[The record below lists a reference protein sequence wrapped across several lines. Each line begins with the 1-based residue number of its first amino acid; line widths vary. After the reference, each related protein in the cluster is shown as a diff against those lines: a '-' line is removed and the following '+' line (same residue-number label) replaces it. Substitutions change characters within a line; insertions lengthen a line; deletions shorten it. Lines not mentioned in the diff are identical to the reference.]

1 MIIYDVLSELKN
13 KNQYISSPVFAGKLS
28 RPSVVIPVIMDA
40 VERTK
45 ETGIMWQLT
54 TAQIGD
60 LFKVGDPY
68 SLYATLDILERNGIL
83 SKAKDGRETV
93 YSPIIEDRSS
103 LRVVNTAIREVAK
116 FTLMQSPRAIVTR
129 TECDAISRE
138 NNIECGTKGYTLLA
152 YDYDAF
158 TGKSRDLKLL
168 AYHTEDRM
176 DPSLILTWF
185 AIQGIKNIPRELEI
199 SNADDFWR
207 IATRDF
213 FVDHGA
219 FNPVALPP
227 VPWRSL
233 APKLVHPSTSA
244 ELRTSM
250 IHKAMA
256 KITADPITYQQ
267 VWEGDLVKF
276 APWPAEKTIRKPA
289 TVDEKPQTV
298 LQKLDDFR
306 PPKENP
312 FEKPEVQAELA
323 AKRMLECQERMRGSG
338 SVATPKLVEKVVTH
352 TRIINHDKT
361 PEPKVTINES
371 APMTQTIKIPESVI
385 QGPKTEAAPAPK
397 TENTPAPKS
406 EAAPANKPIK
416 EQLRDKL
423 ARSQKIAYASNVQR
437 EATPAIATTKAASA
451 DPVRKEVD
459 VTNSYEV
466 MNDIGRSNLDPKVK
480 NLVIQFLIKGGLNEP
495 TI

>member
-103 LRVVNTAIREVAK
+103 LRVVNTAIRDVAK

-138 NNIECGTKGYTLLA
+138 NNIECGTKGYTLLS

-158 TGKSRDLKLL
+158 TGKARDLKLL

-199 SNADDFWR
+199 SDADDFWR

-289 TVDEKPQTV
+289 AVDEKPQTV

-323 AKRMLECQERMRGSG
+323 AKRMLERQERMRGSG

-371 APMTQTIKIPESVI
+371 APMTQTIKIPESVVI
-385 QGPKTEAAPAPK
+385 PEQ
-397 TENTPAPKS
+397 KS

-466 MNDIGRSNLDPKVK
+466 MNDIVRSNLDPKVK